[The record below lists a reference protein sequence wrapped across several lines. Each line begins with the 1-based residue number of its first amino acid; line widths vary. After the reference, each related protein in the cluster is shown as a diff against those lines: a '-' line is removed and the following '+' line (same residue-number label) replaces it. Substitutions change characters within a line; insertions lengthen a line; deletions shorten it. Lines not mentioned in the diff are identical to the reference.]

1 MTNSQ
6 YIAMLYKNTRKEREE
21 KEELKLRL
29 EELEG
34 QYAYECECNKQFV
47 ETQNKCERYK
57 ILLINAL
64 ILLEEN
70 GFGGDSFAINEIGI
84 TSKEYREIMG
94 EPEQEED
101 E

>member
-1 MTNSQ
+1 MISNSQ
-6 YIAMLYKNTRKEREE
+6 QFAIL
-21 KEELKLRL
+21 
-29 EELEG
+29 
-34 QYAYECECNKQFV
+34 NKQRSKA
-47 ETQNKCERYK
+47 EQKAERYK

-64 ILLEEN
+64 IMLEEN
-70 GFGGDSFAINEIGI
+70 GFGGESFAINEIGI